1 MFRLLYKDFRADWV
15 KTVEA
20 ALRECA
26 GISVRD
32 FSLVVTLEN
41 GEEKTFSS
49 VSLAPYRQRI
59 FTQDFYVNYRRAVR
73 RANPD
78 GSYCGSG
85 TSHSVASDE
94 KSTY

>member
-1 MFRLLYKDFRADWV
+1 MLRLLYKDFRADWV

-26 GISVRD
+26 GIPVRD

-73 RANPD
+73 KANPD
-78 GSYCGSG
+78 GSYCSSG
-85 TSHSVASDE
+85 TSHSIADDE